1 MAFKKGNNLGGRTV
15 GAVSRTNSQLKELIA
30 KIIDNNL
37 ETIEADFK
45 ELEAKERIR
54 LTIDLMAYVL
64 PKQKAVELT
73 NEGNN
78 FTPIIV
84 NLREE
89 LTENEI
95 QNIKKDFE
103 AKY

>member
-78 FTPIIV
+78 IFTPVIV
-84 NLREE
+84 S
-89 LTENEI
+89 LTNEDE
-95 QNIKKDFE
+95 IKKIIDDFQ